1 MEKEKLSFEDEIK
14 GLEET
19 DALKNL
25 NSDANSRLNI
35 KAFFKNSYA
44 VILTILIFAALYVT
58 PLGAPLFRHITLEV
72 FASAFGVLFAV
83 NIMLATSW
91 REKGKERGK
100 GTEEFKE
107 GAQKIKEVIKSIPP
121 DAMPKLDEECS
132 KLTERIQRSE
142 REAIL
147 KNIKIS
153 YTEYETK
160 YLGQD
165 RRHIKR
171 LAKPT
176 HGAMTR
182 FFMTI
187 KARLKNVKYINEKT
201 QLSKYQAKNIIKANK
216 IKREKLNID
225 MLVKLN
231 SSLNRK
237 RIKLRPSERQLDRNF
252 YTRKIIS
259 KIILTALFA
268 AISKDLLAGG
278 FSTAELGWYL
288 LVCAQLLYSSSNSY
302 FGGQRDIT
310 QGVLGRIED
319 QMTLLKAI
327 GVNTAVKN
335 ASKVPQEEEV
345 LITK

>member
-1 MEKEKLSFEDEIK
+1 MSKLNFEDEIREF
-14 GLEET
+14 EEQ
-19 DALKNL
+19 DAVKNL
-25 NSDANSRLNI
+25 SGGDRKTTA
-35 KAFFKNSYA
+35 KAMFKNSYA
-44 VILTILIFAALYVT
+44 IILSAIVLIALYFT
-58 PLGAPLFRHITLEV
+58 PLGAPLFRQITLDV
-72 FASAFGVLFAV
+72 FASAFGVLFAINV
-83 NIMLATSW
+83 MLSASW
-91 REKGKERGK
+91 REKGKERGRS
-100 GTEEFKE
+100 TDEYEE
-107 GAQKIKEVIKSIPP
+107 GIKAINSVVKSIPP
-121 DAMPKLDEECS
+121 DSMPKLDDECS
-132 KLTERIQRSE
+132 KLTERIQKSE
-142 REAIL
+142 REQIL
-147 KNIKIS
+147 NDIKIS
-153 YTEYETK
+153 YEDYEAS

-165 RRHIKR
+165 KRYIRGLAKPSDGRIKR
-171 LAKPT
+171 LHK
-176 HGAMTR
+176 R
-182 FFMTI
+182 LISKI
-187 KARLKNVKYINEKT
+187 KRTDYKT
-201 QLSKYQAKNIIKANK
+201 EITTLSKVQARGIIKANK
-216 IKREKLNID
+216 IKREDLNID

-231 SSLNRK
+231 ASLKRK
-237 RIKLRPSERQLDRNF
+237 RIKLRPSERQLDRHF